1 MVTWVVAG
9 LLTLSGPVSLIDP
22 DEFYDSLIQ
31 PSLIALW
38 ASQILA
44 VAVFPFYVRRFRPV
58 GLWHWL
64 VTAAATAILAYG
76 LYLNIVHTGDAS

>member
-1 MVTWVVAG
+1 
-9 LLTLSGPVSLIDP
+9 
-22 DEFYDSLIQ
+22 
-31 PSLIALW
+31 LIALW